1 LTHADIFFTLTA
13 VRQGSIHLPIPN
25 NFVVTSVSSHDFKKL
40 KLGAFVAVLYSYCAA
55 GPFGFEDM
63 VANSGPG
70 MTLIFLLVIPWIFSM
85 PMSLATAEMASCL
98 PQQGGF
104 YRWSLRAF
112 GDFWGF
118 QCGWWNWVGTFLM
131 NAAYAT
137 ILADYTVQLF
147 PLMAIN
153 LFGWSGAGHWFI
165 ALFFLVIVA
174 VANIRGI
181 HVVGISSIVLLVLC
195 LLPVALFTVLGLIH
209 MKVNPFHPWT
219 PPGKS
224 WSDVYGVGLALGLW
238 IYSGYEQLSTNVEE
252 VEDPGRNFARGLAIM
267 VPLAM
272 LTFFLPMMAG
282 IGAGDWQ
289 NWTSG
294 YIVTAAHSVGQN
306 IFGARGG
313 IWLENGMFAAA
324 IISVLLGLQSTLMS
338 STRLPFALAE
348 DGFFPIGFAQVNE
361 KFKTPIRAI
370 LLTTLFCTP
379 LALFD
384 LPHLISTYI
393 WLRVGTSI
401 LTLLSVGKLRQ
412 SEPDLPRGYRIPGG
426 QLGLAAVIVVPTLL
440 FAWFLF
446 NSDPSGRFWGPICI
460 ITGPVAFLLGRLFK
474 KALPST

>member
-1 LTHADIFFTLTA
+1 M
-13 VRQGSIHLPIPN
+13 
-25 NFVVTSVSSHDFKKL
+25 HDFKKL

-63 VANSGPG
+63 VSTSGPG
-70 MTLIFLLVIPWIFSM
+70 MTLVFLLVIPWLFSM

-147 PLMAIN
+147 PKTAFK
-153 LFGWSGAGHWFI
+153 LFGWSGAGHWGI
-165 ALFFLVIVA
+165 ALFFLVVVA
-174 VANIRGI
+174 LANIRGVN
-181 HVVGISSIVLLVLC
+181 VVGVSSIVLLVLC
-195 LLPVALFTVLGLIH
+195 LLPVAVFTIIGLTH
-209 MKVNPFHPWT
+209 MKVNPFQPLT

-238 IYSGYEQLSTNVEE
+238 LYSGYEQLSTNVEE

-272 LTFFLPMMAG
+272 ATFFLPMMAG
-282 IGAGDWQ
+282 IAAGNWQ

-294 YIVTAAHSVGQN
+294 YIVTAAHNVGQSF
-306 IFGARGG
+306 FGTRSG
-313 IWLENGMFAAA
+313 IWMENSMFAAA

-348 DGFFPIGFAQVNE
+348 DGFFPSGFAQVNE
-361 KFKTPIRAI
+361 KYRTPIPAI
-370 LLTTLFCTP
+370 LLTTLFCAP

-384 LPHLISTYI
+384 VPHLISIYI
-393 WLRVGTSI
+393 WLRVGTSV
-401 LTLLSVGKLRQ
+401 LTLLSVGKLRR

-426 QLGLAAVIVVPTLL
+426 LIGLTAVIVVPTLL

-446 NSDPSGRFWGPICI
+446 NSDPSGRLWGPVCI
-460 ITGPVAFLLGRLFK
+460 VTGPVAFFVGKMIRGN
-474 KALPST
+474 T